1 MEINIKENLR
11 WAPVTWHCLQW
22 AWWPPLPA
30 SLLRRWRGTKPRWV
44 AIKSHFI
51 CNPTTRPVCS
61 RTSTGHQQALLHAQ
75 LQPGFLWPGRAH
87 VRVEQVETYVG
98 SCATDWKTRK
108 GNHQKSFDHERYKS
122 ETILSSHI
130 WAIRARGSSYTLA
143 WRILDRGA
151 PFNHVTKTCMLCCM
165 ERFFIIRRPDLA
177 SLNSRQEVG
186 NHCLHI
192 ASSLLKTVAKVKV

>member
-1 MEINIKENLR
+1 MAGLLEVLLMVAMPQLPLR
-11 WAPVTWHCLQW
+11 LGHTNV
-22 AWWPPLPA
+22 
-30 SLLRRWRGTKPRWV
+30 G
-44 AIKSHFI
+44 IYI
-51 CNPTTRPVCS
+51 Y
-61 RTSTGHQQALLHAQ
+61 RTDG
-75 LQPGFLWPGRAH
+75 
-87 VRVEQVETYVG
+87 VEQVETYVG

-151 PFNHVTKTCMLCCM
+151 PFNHVTKTCMLCCK